1 MNSIIEAKA
10 ADERKL
16 HTVLLL
22 SYERSMCMQQRK
34 LEELN
39 LIDDFLFFKMLE
51 NEVIGE
57 EFGRYLLEIIFDRK
71 IGKLKSM
78 FRSS

>member
-1 MNSIIEAKA
+1 MNKLNWAEAAKGRRSLA
-10 ADERKL
+10 YS
-16 HTVLLL
+16 LLL
-22 SYERSMCMQQRK
+22 SCERRICMQKRKK

-51 NEVIGE
+51 NEDIGE

-71 IGKLKSM
+71 FGRL
-78 FRSS
+78 